1 MAAVAAVVSSVF
13 GTALEYEGN
22 KQSAQASRLAG
33 QRRNV
38 AAQFEAE
45 QLEQNAGQ
53 VIAASQRDA
62 MEERRRA
69 DLVSSRA
76 LALAAASGGGVSDS
90 TVVNIIAKLKGEGSY
105 RSAVALYRGETEAR
119 RMRMG
124 ATAKRYEGAV
134 AEEGGEFQASAY
146 ETMATASLFKGISS
160 AMPKAQSLYE
170 RYNGTDGP
178 TSGGYR

>member
-1 MAAVAAVVSSVF
+1 MADVLKAVGGFVEVAGYEQAAENARV
-13 GTALEYEGN
+13 
-22 KQSAQASRLAG
+22 AG
-33 QRRNV
+33 QRKNV

-62 MEERRRA
+62 LDQRRKA
-69 DLVSSRA
+69 DLAASRA
-76 LALAAASGGGVSDS
+76 LALAAASGGGASDT

-105 RSAVALYRGETEAR
+105 RSAVSLYRGESEAR

-134 AEEGGEFQASAY
+134 AEEGGEFQAGAY
-146 ETMATASLFKGISS
+146 ETMAVGKLFETTGDLFSKYG
-160 AMPKAQSLYE
+160 
-170 RYNGTDGP
+170 
-178 TSGGYR
+178 GGYK